1 MFQKI
6 KQTVNTTAETHK
18 IPPWTIWLDII
29 LRVLLFTSA
38 FVQIFFGETA
48 IGILTLI
55 CLLVITLPNVFTRKI
70 IPYIPIEIEILLLVM
85 VLIQFVIGE
94 ARDFYTTVPYYDKF
108 VHLMLPMFMGV
119 IGFMIF
125 YTMYRTGKLYTTT
138 RIMMVLV
145 FFLTLGIGAAWE
157 IVEYSSDQII
167 YPRVEGWHKFQGSL
181 TEDPLHDTMNDLIA
195 DAAGGI
201 LGIVLALRYVTWANV
216 HGKKRLD
223 QLVKE
228 LGRDDAIPPSSLES
242 STKITH
248 KSTSNVKVA
257 G

>member
-1 MFQKI
+1 MIDKI
-6 KQTVNTTAETHK
+6 RRSVNNTAKTHNMR
-18 IPPWTIWLDII
+18 PRTIWLDIF

-48 IGILTLI
+48 IGIITLI
-55 CLLVITLPNVFTRKI
+55 CLLVITLPNVFTRKL

-108 VHLMLPMFMGV
+108 VHLMLPMFMGI
-119 IGFMIF
+119 IGFIIF
-125 YTMYRTGKLYTTT
+125 YTMYRTGKLHTTT
-138 RIMMVLV
+138 RMMMVLV

-201 LGIVLALRYVTWANV
+201 LGIILALRYVTWANM
-216 HGKKRLD
+216 HNKRRLG

-228 LGRDDAIPPSSLES
+228 LSRDNTIPPSSLES
-242 STKITH
+242 NTTME
-248 KSTSNVKVA
+248 
-257 G
+257 